1 VIDFTIET
9 DIARSPGDV
18 FAYVTDPS
26 KLPSWQTNTV
36 SSELETDPPL
46 RAGSRLRE
54 VHTAPGNRR
63 VESLVEV
70 SELDPDRAFGLRM
83 LEGPLPLD
91 ATITFEPA
99 GGGTRMRFR
108 VHGQPSGAAR
118 IAQPLLRLALK
129 QQFAAQCRTLKRLLE
144 REPGAAGA

>member
-9 DIARSPGDV
+9 DIERSPDEV

-26 KLPSWQTNTV
+26 MLPTWQTNTV
-36 SSELETDPPL
+36 SSQLETDPPL

-54 VHTAPGNRR
+54 VHTAPGGRR
-63 VESLVEV
+63 VESRVEV
-70 SELDPDRAFGLRM
+70 SELDPDRTFGLRM

-91 ATITFEPA
+91 ATLTFEPA

-108 VHGQPSGAAR
+108 VHGQPRGAVR
-118 IAQPLLRLALK
+118 VAQPLLRVVLK
-129 QQFAAQCRTLKRLLE
+129 RQFAAQCRTLKRVLE
-144 REPGAAGA
+144 GSV